1 MEMTYEQ
8 LKEECSEA
16 KARLTLAQAEIE
28 KLQTKYQPQAMVEY
42 FTPFVFIL
50 AIVSIFCYTSIRKAK
65 IKTFGSVEAYK
76 EFMEW
81 KKNRR

>member
-8 LKEECSEA
+8 LKTQYSETASQLTIAKMQIEE
-16 KARLTLAQAEIE
+16 
-28 KLQTKYQPQAMVEY
+28 LQTKYQPQAMVEY

-50 AIVSIFCYTSIRKAK
+50 AVVSIFCYTSIRKAK

>member
-1 MEMTYEQ
+1 MEMTYEELQ
-8 LKEECSEA
+8 AQYKKATNELTEA
-16 KARLTLAQAEIE
+16 KQRIQFLE
-28 KLQTKYQPQAMVEY
+28 TKNQPQAMVEY
-42 FTPFVFIL
+42 FTPFVLIL
-50 AIVSIFCYTSIRKAK
+50 AVVSIFCYTSIRKAK